1 MININRV
8 LLLLMGGDIFVT
20 VVFVVVDRRGA
31 LLIVVESKLS
41 AIVNVFV
48 AFYSVIV
55 AILIG
60 NIR

>member
-1 MININRV
+1 MININGV
-8 LLLLMGGDIFVT
+8 LLLLMGGVII
-20 VVFVVVDRRGA
+20 VVFVFVVDRRGT

-41 AIVNVFV
+41 AIVNV
-48 AFYSVIV
+48 AFYNVIV

>member
-1 MININRV
+1 MV
-8 LLLLMGGDIFVT
+8 AVIFVI
-20 VVFVVVDRRGA
+20 VKRRG